1 VNRSDHGE
9 RKRDAAGHPSSWG
22 AGSSLKAVGLAVA
35 WTGGV
40 ACGWRVF
47 LESNLLDA
55 VLRGAGA
62 WLALTVLWMAGI
74 SFCERYVLCFEERAQ
89 SSASDES
96 ETAEAR
102 GEARR

>member
-1 VNRSDHGE
+1 
-9 RKRDAAGHPSSWG
+9 
-22 AGSSLKAVGLAVA
+22 VGLAVA

-40 ACGWRVF
+40 VCGWRVF
-47 LESNLLDA
+47 LQSNLLDA

-74 SFCERYVLCFEERAQ
+74 SFFQRYVLSLGGGRQ

-102 GEARR
+102 GEAQQ